1 MPNFGGV
8 SFGSDSKQS
17 VPSGE
22 WEVIFLSGIAFAQ
35 VNNPLS
41 KFTI

>member
-8 SFGSDSKQS
+8 SFGSDNRRSML
-17 VPSGE
+17 SGE
-22 WEVIFLSGIAFAQ
+22 WEVIFLSDIAFAQ